1 MRLPRLACKM
11 SSSSH
16 TTIFPARLAD
26 LRAVRSFVERF
37 CAGEAV
43 ARDAC
48 LRVNVVLEEL
58 FTNTVRHGHGRD
70 CDAPIWVSLSKSQKA
85 VSMIYEDTGPPFN
98 PYAHL
103 PSQAPE
109 DTLELRKLGGLG
121 ILLTRELAATRDYA
135 YIYRRNRIRLAL
147 LLR

>member
-1 MRLPRLACKM
+1 M

-16 TTIFPARLAD
+16 STIFPARLAD

-37 CAGEAV
+37 CGSEAIGH
-43 ARDAC
+43 DAC
-48 LRVNVVLEEL
+48 LRVNLVLEEL
-58 FTNTVRHGHGRD
+58 FTNTVRHGHGRE
-70 CDAPIWVSLSKSQKA
+70 CDAPICVSLSKGPQA

-135 YIYRRNRIRLAL
+135 YIHGRNRIRLAL
-147 LLR
+147 RLR

>member
-1 MRLPRLACKM
+1 MRWPLLVCQM

-16 TTIFPARLAD
+16 STIFPARLVD

-37 CAGEAV
+37 CGSEAIGH
-43 ARDAC
+43 DAC
-48 LRVNVVLEEL
+48 LRVNLVLEEL
-58 FTNTVRHGHGRD
+58 FTNTVRHGHGRE
-70 CDAPIWVSLSKSQKA
+70 CDAPICVSLSKGPQA

-135 YIYRRNRIRLAL
+135 YIHGRNRIRLAL